1 MPLLGQFHKKDL
13 EVGRP
18 QRSDMRALVNT
29 DKLRM
34 LFQSYRNGND
44 AAFLRTAETI
54 IADEL
59 ASNHH
64 HAATELQ
71 QALGKG
77 QGQMSAN
84 VRAIELGTSPKDRRS
99 GDDLLSIQESLVT
112 PDRVILSKGTEGKI
126 SRVLDEHRGKMQLQ
140 KYGYSPK
147 TKLLFWGPP
156 GTGKTL
162 TAHLLAYELGLPIA
176 VLRLNAVISSFLG
189 DTAAHLH
196 RVFNRANSMPMV
208 LLLDEFDAIGKDRD
222 DPHDVGELKRV
233 VNSLLQ
239 AMDAFRGTQSIL
251 IAASNHQYLLDPGLW
266 RRFDDII
273 EFPLPNVAE
282 RRRLLCLLLNGVRS
296 EFSAAEIGTK
306 MAHLSQADIEHVVKE
321 SVKTMILQGRETLRA
336 RDITDELK
344 LRRTALTAALRKNRS
359 KVK

>member
-1 MPLLGQFHKKDL
+1 M
-13 EVGRP
+13 
-18 QRSDMRALVNT
+18 N
-29 DKLRM
+29 
-34 LFQSYRNGND
+34 
-44 AAFLRTAETI
+44 
-54 IADEL
+54 
-59 ASNHH
+59 
-64 HAATELQ
+64 
-71 QALGKG
+71 
-77 QGQMSAN
+77 AN
-84 VRAIELGTSPKDRRS
+84 VRAIESGTSPKDRRS
-99 GDDLLSIQESLVT
+99 GDDLLSIQESSVT
-112 PDRVILSKGTEGKI
+112 PDRVILSKGTEWKI
-126 SRVLDEHRGKMQLQ
+126 SRVLEEHRGKMQLQ
-140 KYGYSPK
+140 KYGYGPK

-176 VLRLNAVISSFLG
+176 VLRLNTVISSFLG

-196 RVFNRANSMPMV
+196 RVFSRANSMPMV
-208 LLLDEFDAIGKDRD
+208 LLLDEFDAIGKNRD

-266 RRFDDII
+266 RRFDDIV
-273 EFPLPNVAE
+273 EFPLPSLDE
-282 RRRLLCLLLNGVRS
+282 RRRLLCLLLNGVQS

-321 SVKTMILQGRETLRA
+321 SVKTMILQGREYLRS
-336 RDITDELK
+336 RDIKDELK
-344 LRRTALTAALRKNRS
+344 LRRSALTAAIRKNRS

>member
-1 MPLLGQFHKKDL
+1 
-13 EVGRP
+13 
-18 QRSDMRALVNT
+18 
-29 DKLRM
+29 
-34 LFQSYRNGND
+34 
-44 AAFLRTAETI
+44 
-54 IADEL
+54 
-59 ASNHH
+59 
-64 HAATELQ
+64 
-71 QALGKG
+71 
-77 QGQMSAN
+77 
-84 VRAIELGTSPKDRRS
+84 
-99 GDDLLSIQESLVT
+99 
-112 PDRVILSKGTEGKI
+112 
-126 SRVLDEHRGKMQLQ
+126 MQLQ
-140 KYGYSPK
+140 KYGYGPK

-176 VLRLNAVISSFLG
+176 VLRLNTVISSFLG

-196 RVFNRANSMPMV
+196 RVFSRANSMPMV
-208 LLLDEFDAIGKDRD
+208 LLLDEFDAIGKNRD

-266 RRFDDII
+266 RRFDDIV
-273 EFPLPNVAE
+273 EFPLPSLDE
-282 RRRLLCLLLNGVRS
+282 RRRLLCLLLNGVQS

-321 SVKTMILQGRETLRA
+321 SVKTMILQGREYLRS
-336 RDITDELK
+336 RDIKDELK
-344 LRRTALTAALRKNRS
+344 LRRSALTAAIRKNRS